1 MEEKYKDIGDKNG
14 SLSEQN
20 KATFKGE
27 SLLSDP
33 GAGLLTQSKVA
44 IFIAMH
50 LALLQQF
57 VGINAVVP
65 YGG

>member
-1 MEEKYKDIGDKNG
+1 MTGDN
-14 SLSEQN
+14 QTN
-20 KATFKGE
+20 FKGE

-33 GAGLLTQSKVA
+33 GLSATTQSKVA